1 MSAQTDRLSRMIAR
15 LSTQRACLSFASAEI
30 EIVQGTVVEIGL
42 GKGRTYDYLRRVFPQ
57 REIFA
62 FDNIVHC
69 PADVQPDAHHLI
81 LGDFRTTLR
90 EAAVRL
96 GRGAALVH
104 ADIGSDD
111 ADRDAVLATAIAPL
125 IDALVTPGG
134 LIIGDREMHL
144 PNWNALPLPQDAAG
158 WPYYVYRAG

>member
-1 MSAQTDRLSRMIAR
+1 
-15 LSTQRACLSFASAEI
+15 
-30 EIVQGTVVEIGL
+30 
-42 GKGRTYDYLRRVFPQ
+42 VFPQ

-90 EAAVRL
+90 EAAARL
-96 GRGAALVH
+96 GGGAALVH

-111 ADRDAVLATAIAPL
+111 ADRDTVLATAIAPL
-125 IDALVTPGG
+125 IDALVTPRG

-144 PNWNALPLPQDAAG
+144 PNWNALPLPQDAEG
-158 WPYYVYRAG
+158 WPYYIYRAG